1 MATGRCAARE
11 RPFGGRALRLGI
23 LGGTFNPPHLA
34 HLVCAQEAHRELELD
49 RVLFVPAAIPPHKP
63 VESEPGADHR
73 LEMCRLAVA
82 GDERFEVSGIEL
94 ERSGPS
100 YTVDT
105 LQLLSSRASTDE
117 LVLILGGDIA
127 AGLADWHRPERVL
140 ELATVAIAKR
150 RGTPRGRVE
159 LVLAKLPGGDRAR
172 FFQMPRIGISSTMV
186 RRRVRA
192 GQPVRYLVPDRVC
205 DYIEREQLYRTAM
218 PAAR

>member
-1 MATGRCAARE
+1 V
-11 RPFGGRALRLGI
+11 RLGI

-49 RVLFVPAAIPPHKP
+49 RVLLVPASIPPHKP
-63 VESEPGADHR
+63 VEQEPGPEHR
-73 LEMCRLAVA
+73 LQMCRLAVG
-82 GDERFEVSGIEL
+82 GDERFGVSDIEL
-94 ERSGPS
+94 QREGPS

-105 LQLLSSRASTDE
+105 LAWLSSQAPNDE

-127 AGLADWHRPERVL
+127 AGLAQWRRPERVL

-159 LVLAKLPGGDRAR
+159 RTLQTLDGGDRAR

-192 GQPVRYLVPDRVC
+192 GLPIRYFVPDQVLG
-205 DYIEREQLYRTAM
+205 YIEREGLYRTDVPVAAVPR
-218 PAAR
+218 PAS